1 MNPTNP
7 GEKPSRRGPNF
18 AKNQRPVTSTR
29 ATFALG
35 QEALEQADR
44 LARIASNHKAG
55 GVSRSAVLRGL
66 LKFAEDAALK
76 SGDNAV
82 AGVMANS
89 RIPDSGKL
97 PRIEDTKP
105 EFAKLWQRIR
115 ADILES

>member
-1 MNPTNP
+1 MNPTNS
-7 GEKPSRRGPNF
+7 GENQSRRGPNF
-18 AKNQRPVTSTR
+18 EKNRRPATSTR

-44 LARIASNHKAG
+44 LARIASNHKEG

-82 AGVMANS
+82 AGVFANS
-89 RIPDSGKL
+89 RIPESGKL
-97 PRIEDTKP
+97 PRIEKSSP
-105 EFAKLWQRIR
+105 EFAKLWQLIR
-115 ADILES
+115 AEILES